1 MAATHLTMRSFLG
14 LLFLLFVQLTSA
26 LKFDLS
32 AVSGKNERCIRNFVF
47 KDQLVVV
54 TAIVSGNK
62 GDGQVVNMHIK
73 DALGNDHG
81 RPKDIA
87 GETRQAFTSPADTAF
102 DVCFDNQ
109 LTTRHAVANPY
120 KSIELDV
127 DIGADARDWS
137 SIQVQEKLKPVETDL
152 RRIEE
157 MVAEI
162 VSEMEYLRAREQK
175 LRDTNES
182 TNERVKWFAFGTMG
196 MLVGLGAWQVVY
208 LRAYFSSV
216 VRQNSVNNND
226 RAPSTAPEHRK
237 NQTNKPPNP
246 HVPNTTSTMTK
257 DFPKVGEKPAPP
269 EMLNSV
275 DPNYRP
281 ADPYPGRVEHF
292 TGGRQETGAQKPE
305 LGVGEMEGITF
316 KVEPLRREGEDVTTM
331 RARLLYQSRKRGI
344 LESDLLLST
353 FADVYL
359 ADMNKEQLQEYDRFL
374 DENDWDIYYW
384 ATQDPPA
391 EGTEAAVST
400 EAGAQDTPTET
411 WKRTG
416 AKSGEWAQTVGAF
429 KAAYRPV
436 PSRWADSN
444 VLRLLRQHVRDNSAT
459 GFHAAKTK
467 KTGGPGLGRMPN
479 VQMAIGGQQP
489 RQAVNIHVT
498 RLYELGL
505 AVPHNGEKG
514 WARYLESTTIAPPA
528 FIPLSSQT
536 PNMAEQ
542 LVLRGTLEGHNGWVT
557 CLATSLENPNMLL
570 SGSRDKT
577 LIIWNLTRDEQA
589 YGYPK
594 RSLEGHSHI
603 VSDCVISSD
612 GAYALSSSWDKSLRL
627 WELSTGETTR
637 TFVGHTN
644 DVLSV
649 SFSADN
655 RQIVSASR
663 DRSIKLWNTLGDC
676 KFTITDKGHTEWVS
690 CVRFSPNP
698 QNPVIVSAGWDKLVK
713 VWELASCRLQ
723 TDHIG
728 HTGYINAV
736 TISPD
741 GSLCASGGKDGTT
754 MLWDLNESKHLY
766 SLHAGDEIHA
776 LVFSPN
782 RYWLCA
788 ATASSITIFDLE
800 KKSKVDELKP
810 EYVEKGKKS
819 RDPECVSLAWSAD
832 GQTLFAGYT
841 DHKIRAWG
849 VMSRA

>member
-1 MAATHLTMRSFLG
+1 MGTSQPTMRSILG
-14 LLFLLFVQLTSA
+14 ILVLCLIQISAA
-26 LKFDLS
+26 LKFDLP

-54 TAIVSGNK
+54 TAIVSGQK
-62 GDGQVVNMHIK
+62 GDGQKVNMHIK

-81 RPKDIA
+81 RPRDVV
-87 GETRQAFTSPADTAF
+87 GETRQTFTSSEDTAF
-102 DVCFDNQ
+102 DVCFENK
-109 LTTRHAVANPY
+109 LEGRFGVANPY
-120 KSIELDV
+120 RSIELDV

-137 SIQVQEKLKPVETDL
+137 SIQDHEKLKPLETDL

-157 MVAEI
+157 MVQEI

-196 MLVGLGAWQVVY
+196 MLIGLGVWQVIY
-208 LRAYFSSV
+208 LRAYFRYV
-216 VRQNSVNNND
+216 YDNG
-226 RAPSTAPEHRK
+226 RAPSTAPEHREY
-237 NQTNKPPNP
+237 QTNRPPNQY
-246 HVPNTTSTMTK
+246 VPNTTSTMTR
-257 DFPKVGEKPAPP
+257 DFPKAGEKSVPP
-269 EMLNSV
+269 EFVSAV
-275 DPNYRP
+275 DPNYKP
-281 ADPYPGRVEHF
+281 ADPYPGKVEHF

-316 KVEPLRREGEDVTTM
+316 KVEPLKRSGEDVSTI

-359 ADMNKEQLQEYDRFL
+359 SKMNKEQLQEYDRFL

-384 ATQDPPA
+384 ATQDPPTEGNVA
-391 EGTEAAVST
+391 E
-400 EAGAQDTPTET
+400 DTPTET

-416 AKSGEWAQTVGAF
+416 AKSGEWAQTVGAY

-436 PSRWADSN
+436 PSRWADSE
-444 VLRLLRQHVRDNSAT
+444 VLHLLRQHVQDNSAT
-459 GFHAAKTK
+459 GFHAAKSK
-467 KTGGPGLGRMPN
+467 KTGGAGLGRMPN
-479 VQMAIGGQQP
+479 V
-489 RQAVNIHVT
+489 
-498 RLYELGL
+498 
-505 AVPHNGEKG
+505 
-514 WARYLESTTIAPPA
+514 
-528 FIPLSSQT
+528 
-536 PNMAEQ
+536 Q

-557 CLATSLENPNMLL
+557 SLATSLENPNMLL

-612 GAYALSSSWDKSLRL
+612 GAYALSASWDKSLRL
-627 WELSTGETTR
+627 WELATGETTR

-676 KFTITDKGHTEWVS
+676 KFTITDKGHTDWVS

-728 HTGYINAV
+728 HSGYINTV

-810 EYVEKGKKS
+810 EYIEKGKKS
-819 RDPECVSLAWSAD
+819 REPECVSLAWSAD

-841 DHKIRAWG
+841 DNKIRAWG

>member
-1 MAATHLTMRSFLG
+1 MRSALG
-14 LLFLLFVQLTSA
+14 LLFLLFVQLSSA
-26 LKFDLS
+26 LKFDIF
-32 AVSGKNERCIRNFVF
+32 AGKGERCIRNFVQ

-54 TAIVSGNK
+54 TAIVGGER
-62 GDGQVVNMHIK
+62 GDGQMVNMHIK
-73 DALGNDHG
+73 DSMGNDHG
-81 RPKDIA
+81 RPKDVI
-87 GETRQAFTSPADTAF
+87 GETRQAFTSPGDTTF
-102 DVCFDNQ
+102 DVCFDNT
-109 LTTRHAVANPY
+109 LVSRRAVANPHRA
-120 KSIELDV
+120 IELDV

-137 SIQVQEKLKPVETDL
+137 SIQAQEKLKPIETDL

-157 MVAEI
+157 IVAE
-162 VSEMEYLRAREQK
+162 VVNDMEYLRAREHK

-196 MLVGLGAWQVVY
+196 MLVGLGVWQVVY
-208 LRAYFSSV
+208 LRAYF
-216 VRQNSVNNND
+216 RWH
-226 RAPSTAPEHRK
+226 RAH
-237 NQTNKPPNP
+237 QTERPPNP
-246 HVPNTTSTMTK
+246 VVPNTTSTMTD
-257 DFPKVGEKPAPP
+257 DFPKVGKKTAPP
-269 EMLNSV
+269 ELLSSV

-281 ADPYPGRVEHF
+281 VDTYPGKVEHF
-292 TGGRQETGAQKPE
+292 TGGRQEPGAQKPE

-316 KVEPLRREGEDVTTM
+316 KVEPLKRTGEDLSTM

-344 LESDLLLST
+344 LESDLLMST

-359 ADMNKEQLQEYDRFL
+359 KDMNLEQLQEYDRFL

-384 ATQDPPA
+384 ATQDPPSEDA
-391 EGTEAAVST
+391 TSEVPE
-400 EAGAQDTPTET
+400 DTPTET

-416 AKSGEWAQTVGAF
+416 AKSGEWTQTVGAF

-436 PSRWADSN
+436 PSRWAESD
-444 VLRLLRQHVRDNSAT
+444 VLRLLRQHVRDN
-459 GFHAAKTK
+459 
-467 KTGGPGLGRMPN
+467 
-479 VQMAIGGQQP
+479 
-489 RQAVNIHVT
+489 
-498 RLYELGL
+498 
-505 AVPHNGEKG
+505 
-514 WARYLESTTIAPPA
+514 TTPI
-528 FIPLSSQT
+528 
-536 PNMAEQ
+536 MAEQ

-557 CLATSLENPNMLL
+557 SLATSLENPNMLL
-570 SGSRDKT
+570 SGSRDKN

-612 GAYALSSSWDKSLRL
+612 GAYALSASWDKSLRL
-627 WELSTGETTR
+627 WELASGQTTR

-655 RQIVSASR
+655 RQIVSGSR
-663 DRSIKLWNTLGDC
+663 DRTIKLWNTLGDC
-676 KFTITDKGHTEWVS
+676 KYTITDKGHSDWVS

-698 QNPVIVSAGWDKLVK
+698 QNPVIVSAGWDKMVK

-728 HTGYINAV
+728 HTGYINTV

-741 GSLCASGGKDGTT
+741 GSLCASGGKDGVT

-788 ATASSITIFDLE
+788 ATSSSITIFDLE

-810 EYVEKGKKS
+810 EYIEKGKKS
-819 RDPECVSLAWSAD
+819 REPECVSLAWSAD

-841 DHKIRAWG
+841 DNKIRAWG